1 MVVAIFALQ
10 SILMFVVKKGEDATD
25 ESTKAWHTALHNL
38 DMAEVDL
45 GREQLAA
52 YEVIFGRGLAEAGR
66 FAAAAAGVEKNLSEA
81 TGAASSPE
89 LEDLLD
95 QISRAHG
102 EAGQIFTGQVI
113 PAAGRGD
120 TTALEAAKRELFKR
134 YELIGG
140 RIPSVRESFESR
152 MAEAMVMHDDAEGR
166 TELILGVSALATI
179 ILVLL
184 VLGLSV
190 RSMTG
195 PLKKL
200 VRANMDLA
208 DGDLS
213 RRVEIGGSDELA
225 RLGASFNRMAGELER
240 STRALE
246 EEEAKA
252 RSIHQGLSDGLII
265 LDERGAIESANPAA
279 ESVLERPVVEL
290 KGNSSTGI
298 PELDRAL
305 DGSPRLAGRMIKCW
319 EVKNCTHQDCPS
331 YQSEDRRCWL
341 QCGTYCHD
349 RIQGTFK
356 QKRDACERCDV
367 FRADVVSE
375 LKAVAVGDR
384 YYDIILSPLLDDRGR
399 EEGRTIV
406 FRDITETNQAHKEL
420 AALDHLGQRLSDT
433 LDLEELLETTAASL
447 MEVFPAEG
455 IAIHLGRRDG
465 DSMALAL
472 RRGLSAGVAEEGRLR
487 VGREGGETE
496 LIDDLRETAVAHE
509 AARKEGIRSYLRV
522 PLKSK
527 ARTIGTLVLVS
538 RQAGAFS
545 GRDRH
550 LLALMGDRAGAA
562 IANQELFERVRKAK
576 SEWETTFDAAG
587 EGIMVISKDHVITRL
602 NKAAAEMLGGTVE
615 SIIGSNCYQLV
626 HKSDALPDGCLMA
639 AACGS
644 GGNARGEEERPDGH
658 TLEMVVDI
666 IRDDDGEV
674 TGSVHFLRDI
684 TEAKRLRRQLLQAE
698 KMVSIGQL
706 VSGVAHEI
714 NNPLTGITGYAQLLA
729 MKELDEDIR
738 KDIESINREAERAA
752 RIVKNLLSFA
762 REHKLEKRL
771 VNIDSII
778 RESLELK
785 AYDLRV
791 NNISVQTE
799 MDEGLSETTADSYQ
813 LQQVFLNLIANAE
826 QAMLANHGSGNL
838 KVSTREEDG
847 VIRVVFADDGP
858 GVPEDIRN
866 RVFDPFFTTK
876 EVGVGT
882 GLGLSICY
890 GIIEEHGGSIRLE
903 PSGHRGAVFVIELP
917 VTRGAVD
924 MVAEQQPPEASTRP
938 GKILLVDDE
947 AVVRDVLAKTLK
959 RSGHTVDTARNG
971 KVALRMLDRHQY
983 DCVVSD
989 IRMPEMNGAALHRI
1003 IRQRD
1008 PEMAGRFIF
1017 ITGDTVSPETRKYL
1031 EQVDNP
1037 RLAKP
1042 FNAYEF
1048 KRELEK
1054 VLGNN

>member
-1 MVVAIFALQ
+1 MVVAIFVMQ
-10 SILMFVVKKGEDATD
+10 SILMFVVKRGEDATD
-25 ESTKAWHTALHNL
+25 ESAKAWHMALHNL

-52 YEVIFGRGLAEAGR
+52 YEVIFGGGLAEAER
-66 FAAAAAGVEKNLSEA
+66 FTATAAEVETNLSEA
-81 TGAASSPE
+81 AGAAASPE
-89 LEDLLD
+89 IKDLLD

-113 PAAGRGD
+113 PAARQGD

-140 RIPSVRESFESR
+140 RIPSVRESFESQ

-246 EEEAKA
+246 EEEAKI
-252 RSIHQGLSDGLII
+252 RSIHQSLSDGIII
-265 LDERGAIESANPAA
+265 LDGRGAIESANPAA
-279 ESVLERPVVEL
+279 ESVLGRPVVEL
-290 KGNSSTGI
+290 EGNSSTGI
-298 PELDRAL
+298 PELDRILA
-305 DGSPRLAGRMIKCW
+305 GSPRSAGQMIKCW

-349 RIQGTFK
+349 QIQGTFK
-356 QKRDACERCDV
+356 QKRDACECCDV
-367 FRADVVSE
+367 FRANVVRE

-384 YYDIILSPLLDDRGR
+384 YYEIIISPLLDDRGR

-406 FRDITETNQAHKEL
+406 FRDITETMQAHNEL
-420 AALDHLGQRLSDT
+420 AALDRLGQRLSDT
-433 LDLEELLETTAASL
+433 LDSEELLEITAASL
-447 MEVFPAEG
+447 MEVFPADG
-455 IAIHLGRRDG
+455 IAIHLCEQ
-465 DSMALAL
+465 DSGGMALVL
-472 RRGLSAGVAEEGRLR
+472 QRGLSTEVVAEEKRLR
-487 VGREGGETE
+487 ARHECSMAPSDEEGATE
-496 LIDDLRETAVAHE
+496 LIDDLRETVMSHK
-509 AARKEGIRSYLRV
+509 AARNQGIRSYLRV

-527 ARTIGTLVLVS
+527 ARIIGTLVLVS

-545 GRDRH
+545 DRDRH

-562 IANQELFERVRKAK
+562 IANQELFESVRKAK
-576 SEWETTFDAAG
+576 SEWEATFDAAG

-602 NKAAAEMLGGTVE
+602 NKAAAEMLGSTVE

-644 GGNARGEEERPDGH
+644 GGNARGEEERPDGR
-658 TLEMVVDI
+658 TLEIVVDI
-666 IRDDDGEV
+666 IRDDEGEV
-674 TGSVHFLRDI
+674 AGAIHFLRDI

-729 MKELDEDIR
+729 MKE
-738 KDIESINREAERAA
+738 
-752 RIVKNLLSFA
+752 
-762 REHKLEKRL
+762 
-771 VNIDSII
+771 
-778 RESLELK
+778 
-785 AYDLRV
+785 
-791 NNISVQTE
+791 
-799 MDEGLSETTADSYQ
+799 
-813 LQQVFLNLIANAE
+813 
-826 QAMLANHGSGNL
+826 
-838 KVSTREEDG
+838 
-847 VIRVVFADDGP
+847 
-858 GVPEDIRN
+858 
-866 RVFDPFFTTK
+866 
-876 EVGVGT
+876 
-882 GLGLSICY
+882 
-890 GIIEEHGGSIRLE
+890 
-903 PSGHRGAVFVIELP
+903 
-917 VTRGAVD
+917 
-924 MVAEQQPPEASTRP
+924 
-938 GKILLVDDE
+938 
-947 AVVRDVLAKTLK
+947 
-959 RSGHTVDTARNG
+959 RSGEV
-971 KVALRMLDRHQY
+971 
-983 DCVVSD
+983 
-989 IRMPEMNGAALHRI
+989 I
-1003 IRQRD
+1003 
-1008 PEMAGRFIF
+1008 
-1017 ITGDTVSPETRKYL
+1017 
-1031 EQVDNP
+1031 
-1037 RLAKP
+1037 
-1042 FNAYEF
+1042 
-1048 KRELEK
+1048 
-1054 VLGNN
+1054 